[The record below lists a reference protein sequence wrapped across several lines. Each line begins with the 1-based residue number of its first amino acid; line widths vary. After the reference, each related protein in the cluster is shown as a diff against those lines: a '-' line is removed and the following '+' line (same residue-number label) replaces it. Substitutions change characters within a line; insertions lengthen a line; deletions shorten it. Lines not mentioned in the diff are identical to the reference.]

1 MPPDA
6 VAPGR
11 HTDVVSQQRLSFDAP
26 SGAVAGA
33 VEVRPGVVWVPGW
46 LPFDG
51 QAELYAAFQE
61 WAEPPA
67 GLRTPHMPDG
77 SPLSIRSV
85 CLGWHWYPYTYSR
98 TCDDHDG
105 APVKP
110 FPPLLTQLGREAC
123 EATGFEPVPF
133 DAAIVN
139 LYDGDAKLGLHQDSE
154 AAEVVERG
162 SPVVTISLGDTC
174 TFRMAGTTTRNRPH
188 DDVPLASGDLLVF
201 GGPARLAY
209 HGVTKVHAGSGP
221 GDLGVPGRISVT
233 LRESGLI

>member
-1 MPPDA
+1 M
-6 VAPGR
+6 
-11 HTDVVSQQRLSFDAP
+11 SQQRLSFDAP
-26 SGAVAGA
+26 SGAAAGA

-46 LPFDG
+46 LSD
-51 QAELYAAFQE
+51 AEQVELFAAFGD
-61 WAEPPA
+61 WALPPA

-85 CLGWHWYPYTYSR
+85 CLGWHWYPYAYSR

-110 FPPLLTQLGREAC
+110 FPSLLSRLGTEAC
-123 EATGFEPVPF
+123 VATGFEPVPF

-139 LYDGDAKLGLHQDSE
+139 LYDASAKLGLHQDNE
-154 AAEVVERG
+154 ADEVIERG

-209 HGVTKVHAGSGP
+209 HGVTKVHPGSGP
-221 GDLGVPGRISVT
+221 PTLGVPGRISIT
-233 LRESGLI
+233 LRESGLS